1 MIRNVMEGLG
11 GHIAA
16 YPIISLVIFV
26 SFFIGAILWA
36 FSLSRSH
43 VNHMSQLPL
52 DSKAGEKPHE

>member
-1 MIRNVMEGLG
+1 MIRNVMEGMG
-11 GHIAA
+11 QHIAA

-26 SFFIGAILWA
+26 AFFTGVILWA

-52 DSKAGEKPHE
+52 DSSEGETRHE